1 MYHEMTLNTKPAA
14 LPNDLIG
21 SVQRSLNILE
31 LLAQYSEGLNA
42 KQVSRQVKVN
52 LSTCYHLINT
62 LMVSGY
68 IVKDPDTLLFRLS
81 GKIGY
86 TIHGKA
92 SPAQLVKNLTPNI
105 YNLKETTNETAYL
118 SIWDGEEIMTAA
130 VAESPL
136 SVRVRALE
144 VGFCEA
150 NHATALGKAVLAYFD
165 EDQIDPFLSSHGMSA
180 YTSNTIT
187 SAAAFKVHLAKVR
200 RQGFSLDLE
209 EYFPD
214 VFCIGAPI
222 FDAEGKILA
231 SVAIALPGS
240 RYHQS
245 GDKLLPKI
253 MRTAK
258 DATRTMRIL
267 GYVGQLRIKTP

>member
-1 MYHEMTLNTKPAA
+1 MGVYYEMTSNTKHAA
-14 LPNDLIG
+14 FPNDLIG
-21 SVQRSLNILE
+21 SVQRSLYILE
-31 LLAQYSEGLNA
+31 LLAKHAEGLNA
-42 KQVSRQVKVN
+42 KQISQQVNLN

-62 LMVSGY
+62 LKVSGY
-68 IVKDPDTLLFRLS
+68 IIKDPDTLLFRLS

-105 YNLKETTNETAYL
+105 CNLKDTTNETAYL
-118 SIWDGEEIMTAA
+118 SIWDGEEITIAV

-150 NHATALGKAVLAYFD
+150 NHAIALGKAVLAYFN
-165 EDQIDPFLSSHGMSA
+165 EDQIDSFLSNHEMKA
-180 YTSNTIT
+180 YTPSTIT
-187 SAAAFKVHLAKVR
+187 NVEVLKAHLEKVR

-222 FDAEGKILA
+222 FDAGGKILA
-231 SVAIALPGS
+231 SVAIALPGN
-240 RYHQS
+240 RYYQS

-253 MRTAK
+253 IRTAK

-267 GYVGQLRIKTP
+267 GYGGPV

>member
-1 MYHEMTLNTKPAA
+1 MYHEMISNSMLTM

-21 SVQRSLNILE
+21 SVQRSLKILE
-31 LLAQYSEGLNA
+31 LLAQHSDGLNA
-42 KQVSRQVKVN
+42 KQISHLLELN

-62 LMVSGY
+62 LMASGY
-68 IVKDPDTLLFRLS
+68 LVKDPDTLLFRLS

-86 TIHGKA
+86 TIYGNA
-92 SPAQLVKNLTPNI
+92 SPAQLVRNLTPNI
-105 YNLKETTNETAYL
+105 YNLKDITNETAYL
-118 SIWDGEEIMTAA
+118 SIWDGEEITIAV

-150 NHATALGKAVLAYFD
+150 NHAIALGKAVLAHFD
-165 EDQIDPFLSSHGMSA
+165 EEQMVSFLSSHEMNA
-180 YTSNTIT
+180 YTPSTIT
-187 SAAAFKVHLAKVR
+187 DAEALKTHLEKVR
-200 RQGFSLDLE
+200 RQGFALDLE

-222 FDAEGKILA
+222 FDAGGKILA

-253 MRTAK
+253 VHAAK
-258 DATRTMRIL
+258 DATRMMHIL
-267 GYVGQLRIKTP
+267 GYGGPCLG

>member
-1 MYHEMTLNTKPAA
+1 MYREMTANTKPTA

-21 SVQRSLNILE
+21 SVQRSLTILE
-31 LLAQYSEGLNA
+31 LLAQHSEGLNA
-42 KQVSRQVKVN
+42 KQVSHQVKLN

-68 IVKDPDTLLFRLS
+68 VVKDPDTLLFRLS

-86 TIHGKA
+86 TIHGMA

-105 YNLKETTNETAYL
+105 RNLKEITNETAYL
-118 SIWDGEEIMTAA
+118 SIWDGEEITTAA

-150 NHATALGKAVLAYFD
+150 SHATALGKAVLAHCN
-165 EDQIDPFLSSHGMSA
+165 ESQIDSFLSNHGMDA
-180 YTSNTIT
+180 YTPNTIT
-187 SAAAFKVHLAKVR
+187 SAATFKTHLMKVR
-200 RQGFSLDLE
+200 QQGFSLDLE

-222 FDAEGKILA
+222 FDASGKVLA

-240 RYHQS
+240 RYYQY
-245 GDKLLPKI
+245 GNKLTPKI
-253 MRTAK
+253 VRTAK

-267 GYVGQLRIKTP
+267 GYCGPA